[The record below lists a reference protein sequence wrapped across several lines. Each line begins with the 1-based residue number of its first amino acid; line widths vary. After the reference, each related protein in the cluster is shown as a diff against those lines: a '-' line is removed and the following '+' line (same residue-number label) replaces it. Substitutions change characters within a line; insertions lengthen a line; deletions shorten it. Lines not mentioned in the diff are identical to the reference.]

1 MVFEYIGKLLDV
13 PIDMLIEERELCNI
27 EKRLDNCFDALKREA
42 DIED

>member
-13 PIDMLIEERELCNI
+13 PIDMVIEERELNNI
-27 EKRLDNCFDALKREA
+27 KKRLDNCFDALKRVE